1 MSYRQILSPLLLIFS
16 LTAPLFANAMIL
28 KDISPE
34 KITSRRVYSEAKY
47 SQNLDRLEYLW
58 GEIRK
63 RSTISTQTS
72 SNEMLR
78 LPRVRYVR
86 SGTTTSGVI
95 NRQRLIQ
102 TPVLKKTGPSV
113 ISRLPVST
121 ETEAAYRNGIK
132 YFTGNGVTRN
142 NAFAFMWLQFA
153 LADGHPLARSALMRV
168 SRRMTQTELIQAGEQ
183 AKKLTRRPFMN
194 LTDHTQTAGKIR
206 DDIRRRDLETIL
218 DAITRYRYNNPG
230 GYPDKIPTNI
240 EIEICEKEARTCI
253 DMFDMRPVVPSYL
266 LSIPSDPFSPVD
278 DNGTGYFILKDKDG
292 ILTLYAKYSEGELVE
307 VKSK

>member
-1 MSYRQILSPLLLIFS
+1 MLYRRILPPLLVFS
-16 LTAPLFANAMIL
+16 LTAPLLAHAATL
-28 KDISPE
+28 RDISRE

-58 GEIRK
+58 GRIR
-63 RSTISTQTS
+63 RRPTVRTRTY

-86 SGTTTSGVI
+86 QGRTKSGVI
-95 NRQRLIQ
+95 NRKRLIQ
-102 TPVLKKTGPSV
+102 TPVLKKTGLSL

-121 ETEAAYRNGIK
+121 ETEAAYRNGIN
-132 YFTGNGVTRN
+132 YYTGKGVTQN
-142 NAFAFMWLQFA
+142 KAFAFMWLNFA
-153 LADGHPLARSALMRV
+153 MAEGHPMARSALMRV
-168 SRRMTQTELIQAGEQ
+168 SRTMTRNELEKAKEQ
-183 AKKLTRRPFMN
+183 AKTHTRRPFMN
-194 LTDHTQTAGKIR
+194 LTDHVKTAGQIR

-230 GYPDKIPTNI
+230 GYPDKIPTNR

-253 DMFDMRPVVPSYL
+253 DIFDMRPVVPSYL

-278 DNGTGYFILKDKDG
+278 DNGTGYFIIKDKDG

-307 VKSK
+307 VKSE